1 MTSTGLLRHDVSTAA
16 LSEWGVG
23 GAARTVYTPANE
35 ADLATFLAE
44 LRTDEPLLVLGH
56 GAFLVVRDGGYQ
68 GVIIQTV
75 RLDAMRS
82 EEAGLYVEAGARC
95 AQVAHH
101 AAAQGTAG
109 FDWMAGVP
117 GSVGGALMTNAG
129 VGTHRLWAQV
139 AAVNLVDRHGHAHR
153 RSRESFG
160 IGPLRAG
167 GNRHPGETIAGVWLH
182 ADATATSGA
191 RGQVSGARAVAQLFA
206 PEDVGAVMD
215 AGPTLQGPVTL
226 DSASAQ
232 LHLDDTAD
240 ADALEKA
247 IESLCAAAARKA
259 GRAVAC
265 RLRFVGESRQGK
277 QGS

>member
-1 MTSTGLLRHDVSTAA
+1 MTSIGLLRHDVSTAA

-23 GAARTVYTPANE
+23 GVARTVYTPANE

-101 AAAQGTAG
+101 AAAQGTPG
-109 FDWMAGVP
+109 YDWMAGVP

-129 VGTHRLWAQV
+129 VGVHRLWPQV
-139 AAVNLVDRHGHAHR
+139 VAVNLVDRHGHAHR

-182 ADATATSGA
+182 ADMAATTDAP
-191 RGQVSGARAVAQLFA
+191 GQVYGARAVAQLFA
-206 PEDVGAVMD
+206 PEDVSAVMD
-215 AGPTLQGPVTL
+215 AGPVLQGPVTL
-226 DSASAQ
+226 DRASAQ

-247 IESLCAAAARKA
+247 VEALCAAAARKA
-259 GRAVAC
+259 GRPVAC